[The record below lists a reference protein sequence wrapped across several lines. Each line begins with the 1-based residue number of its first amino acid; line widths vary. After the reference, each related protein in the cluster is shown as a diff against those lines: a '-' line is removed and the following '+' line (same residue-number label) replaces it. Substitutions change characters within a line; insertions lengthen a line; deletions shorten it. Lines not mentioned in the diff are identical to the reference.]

1 MKKLI
6 AELKK
11 LGVKATPTMGR
22 NGEHGILF
30 NNGEREMYCPINL
43 KSMQS
48 PIVRIFPLMTEEKR
62 TQIAQWHKD
71 QKKLTYVLKKQLQGD
86 ELARPF
92 FDMWIVP
99 QIVLAETQGE
109 RMCGSIRPGA
119 LENWGVD
126 GDTVF
131 DVAFENACQ
140 NHTITPMRS
149 ILAEM
154 MGVPEEM
161 MPEDNP
167 PMYVCSNKSRVYGA
181 GAMLD
186 KNLLHKI
193 SDMTRAKQL
202 IIFPSSIHECIVVP
216 FMETVDPDMVREIN
230 STQLKEEEV
239 LSNNTFVY
247 EDGEYYLLH

>member
-1 MKKLI
+1 MEKLI
-6 AELKK
+6 AKLKK

-22 NGEHGILF
+22 NGEHGIIF
-30 NNGEREMYCPINL
+30 NNGEKDVYYPLRMEKVEEL
-43 KSMQS
+43 LDSL
-48 PIVRIFPLMTEEKR
+48 FLLMTRERGEKLA
-62 TQIAQWHKD
+62 TWLSD
-71 QKKLTYVLKKQLQGD
+71 SKKLTYVLKKELRGD

-149 ILAEM
+149 ILAEI

-230 STQLKEEEV
+230 ATQLKEEEV